1 MTSSRRTPTDAE
13 ALAAALA
20 ERAEEEAGL
29 AGGEEPGED
38 ELLDYLEGRLAP
50 EAEAALQRR
59 LVASPEA
66 ARKLLD
72 LEDLLA
78 AGTAAR
84 GEAGDRAGTAA
95 EGSAEEPADF
105 AMRAGWR
112 DLRRRLPRRGGARSQ
127 LPPLL
132 TAVAATLLVAVVGLG
147 TWVWELESERSGGFV
162 VGEVASLELGAASRS
177 AEGEAVELEPG
188 TPLRLVFRPEEPC
201 PAYRV
206 EVSGPLSGEAAGAGA
221 GETAGEEPR
230 TLAVPGLEPDELGL
244 VDLLFLPP
252 EPGRYTVRL
261 LGCEPEREL
270 STHGFEIV
278 RPGNATRR

>member
-13 ALAAALA
+13 ALAAVLA

-38 ELLDYLEGRLAP
+38 ELLDYLEDRLAP

-66 ARKLLD
+66 AHKLLD

-78 AGTAAR
+78 AGAAAR
-84 GEAGDRAGTAA
+84 GEAGDQAATAA
-95 EGSAEEPADF
+95 EKSAEEPADF

-112 DLRRRLPRRGGARSQ
+112 DLRRRLPRRSGARSQ
-127 LPPLL
+127 FPPLL
-132 TAVAATLLVAVVGLG
+132 TAIAATLLVAVVGLG

-177 AEGEAVELEPG
+177 AEGEAVEIEPG
-188 TPLRLVFRPEEPC
+188 DSLRLAIYAEERCPE
-201 PAYRV
+201 YRV
-206 EVSGPLSGEAAGAGA
+206 EVSGPNTGASPGPGRA
-221 GETAGEEPR
+221 ETR
-230 TLAVPGLEPDELGL
+230 TRGGLERDEFGL
-244 VDLLFLPP
+244 VTPLLVRPA
-252 EPGRYTVRL
+252 PGRYTVRL
-261 LGCEPEREL
+261 LGCEPEREISL
-270 STHGFEIV
+270 HGFEIA